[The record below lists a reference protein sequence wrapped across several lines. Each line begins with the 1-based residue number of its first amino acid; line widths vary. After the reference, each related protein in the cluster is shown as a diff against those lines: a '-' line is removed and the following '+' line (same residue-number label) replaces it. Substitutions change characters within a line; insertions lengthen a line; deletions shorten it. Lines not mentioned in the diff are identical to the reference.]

1 MLFSLL
7 DANRILRFDP
17 KTGGANEV
25 RRHTNRTSGLVIGPD
40 GTLYGCQESGRKVVR
55 FLQDGSATPLA
66 YTLDGA
72 YHNQPQDVTIG
83 HSGRLWFAD
92 TRGDRPVPGPQ
103 IFPLLDFSA
112 VLRLERMP
120 NREWAITRVTY
131 DTKSPTAVLIS
142 NDEKTLYV
150 AEGTVREQEPRTLR
164 AYPIDSDGR
173 VGMFTVLCT
182 FGSDHRGPHRGV
194 TGMCFNAAGNI
205 VTCSGWGRSG
215 PGPLI
220 SVLTSAGAVIESHA
234 FPSDMPMRCCFGDDD
249 LSSLYVTS
257 ADGCLYRARSTGNLA

>member
-17 KTGGANEV
+17 KTGEVSEV
-25 RRHTNRTSGLVIGPD
+25 RRHTNRTSGLAIGSD
-40 GTLYGCQESGRKVVR
+40 GTLYGCQESGRKIIR
-55 FLQDGSATPLA
+55 FLKDGSATPLA
-66 YTLDGA
+66 YKLDGA
-72 YHNQPQDVTIG
+72 FHNQPHDVTIG
-83 HSGRLWFAD
+83 RSGRLWFAD
-92 TRGDRPVPGPQ
+92 TRGERPVPGPQ

-131 DTKSPTAVLIS
+131 DTKAPTAVLIS
-142 NDEKTLYV
+142 DDEKTLYV
-150 AEGTVREQEPRTLR
+150 ADGTVRDQEPRTLR
-164 AYPIDSDGR
+164 AYPLDSDGR
-173 VGMFTVLCT
+173 VGMFNVLCT
-182 FGSDHRGPHRGV
+182 FGSDHRGAHRGV
-194 TGMCFNAAGNI
+194 TGMCFNAAGHI
-205 VTCSGWGRSG
+205 VTCSGWTRSG

-220 SVLTSAGAVIESHA
+220 SVLTPAGAVLESHA

-257 ADGCLYRARSTGNLA
+257 ADGYLYRARSAGKPA